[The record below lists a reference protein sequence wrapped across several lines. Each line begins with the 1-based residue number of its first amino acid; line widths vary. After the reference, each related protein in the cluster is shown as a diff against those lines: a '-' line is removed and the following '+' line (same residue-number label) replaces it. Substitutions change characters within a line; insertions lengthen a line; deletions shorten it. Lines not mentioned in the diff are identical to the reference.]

1 MVAQSLKSDLGGHA
15 GLHARVQMVV
25 AGIRAVMGEM
35 GSKEGLDIDSGGI
48 TRLADSLDRGKGER
62 D

>member
-1 MVAQSLKSDLGGHA
+1 MVAQSPESELGGQA

-25 AGIRAVMGEM
+25 AWIRAVMGEM

-48 TRLADSLDRGKGER
+48 TRLADSLDRGEGEK